1 MATLKRPDDTR
12 AQREMDAIE
21 FDVEAL
27 LNGPRPDDP
36 ATAAA
41 WRDRRRQVFEHLT
54 GHPTLD
60 PRCLLGLSGAD
71 AVAWRAARRRFVE
84 RVFKETKG

>member
-60 PRCLLGLSGAD
+60 PRLKGSSRRPRG
-71 AVAWRAARRRFVE
+71 RAGSVP
-84 RVFKETKG
+84 